1 MGHYW
6 QNSRKWQNR
15 KNQICRS
22 AMSSCSRLKKSSENS
37 NIFAWHIN
45 VARFARNIVKWDLY
59 EWFSNIW
66 VLRQWYNVTN
76 MTLLHTSKRWHCVRR
91 WFLVW
96 LIYQK
101 TKYEH
106 SSAVAHVDTQTE
118 ERSTTS
124 LSSAEREAAKYT
136 CSLLWWGQAECLIL
150 HAISKLLSV
159 RGSQSLLLLGKRLF
173 HAVRTRTVVC
183 EFRMLALTK
192 KNSSESNLTLS
203 PFSLKA
209 FRSVIVSTI
218 RIKPHAGLLYSGIF
232 NELVY
237 LRQTFLQEVTS
248 CHSTNL
254 SHYHDY
260 HVIKAGSCR
269 K

>member
-1 MGHYW
+1 MVFGVTDISDDKIW
-6 QNSRKWQNR
+6 AQFCGGSRRCANWGEEHNKSQFSWER
-15 KNQICRS
+15 SGKVYMLS
-22 AMSSCSRLKKSSENS
+22 AMMGPG
-37 NIFAWHIN
+37 
-45 VARFARNIVKWDLY
+45 
-59 EWFSNIW
+59 W
-66 VLRQWYNVTN
+66 V
-76 MTLLHTSKRWHCVRR
+76 
-91 WFLVW
+91 
-96 LIYQK
+96 
-101 TKYEH
+101 
-106 SSAVAHVDTQTE
+106 
-118 ERSTTS
+118 
-124 LSSAEREAAKYT
+124 
-136 CSLLWWGQAECLIL
+136 LIL

-260 HVIKAGSCR
+260 HVIKAGSSCS
-269 K
+269 KNTDSQTPHI